1 MDEGLDLINPNIERL
16 RARLAME
23 YEVSD
28 VAYTDQKRISRAYLL
43 LSKFLRRLLLEIDS
57 K

>member
-28 VAYTDQKRISRAYLL
+28 VAHTDQKRISRAYLL